1 MQPLIVYI
9 KKPSRLALAL
19 LCKCAWAFSDKL
31 FLKLRYRLQLG
42 HRLNLKNPKRFT
54 EKIQWLKLYN
64 RKPEFTT
71 MVDKYAVKE
80 FVANK
85 IGEKYIIPTLGV
97 WDKFDDIDFDA
108 LPERFVLKTT
118 HGGGGGGV
126 VICKDRATFDK
137 EKAQQIINRSMKG
150 DIYLHY
156 REWPYKNVPR
166 RIIAE
171 KFITN
176 GYDEELTDYKFYCF
190 NGEPRYCQV
199 IADRRTK
206 ETIDFFDMDW
216 NHQDFYGLNPKCG
229 PAAKP
234 AAKPQGFDTMKR
246 IARELAKDTEFV
258 RVDLYAVN
266 ENQYFGELTF
276 YPASGI
282 GVFTPDSADFD
293 LGKLLILSGKN
304 GGGYNVLIDNDLHE
318 IISIKPLDSDLRDY
332 KFYCF
337 NGVPRICKVDF
348 ERYSD
353 TGHKANFY
361 DMDWQLQDVELNF
374 YPSDKTHI
382 EPCPQNFAQMV
393 ELATRLSKGY
403 PFLRVDLYNLNGV
416 LYFGELTFFPDSGLC
431 RFLPEQWDEHLG
443 EILSLKSVGGVNS

>member
-1 MQPLIVYI
+1 
-9 KKPSRLALAL
+9 LALAL

-293 LGKLLILSGKN
+293 LGKLLSLPIV
-304 GGGYNVLIDNDLHE
+304 GGGKWLI
-318 IISIKPLDSDLRDY
+318 DSDLNRCAPDEAIKDY
-332 KFYCF
+332 KFFCF
-337 NGVPRICKVDF
+337 NGEPKFLKVDF
-348 ERYSD
+348 GRFVE
-353 TGHKANFY
+353 HHANYY
-361 DMDWQLQDVELNF
+361 DLHWNLLPFGESGLLPVPEHEEAM
-374 YPSDKTHI
+374 
-382 EPCPQNFAQMV
+382 PQNFDEMV
-393 ELATRLSKGY
+393 TVARKLSAGF
-403 PFLRVDLYNLNGV
+403 PFLRVDLYNVAGKI
-416 LYFGELTFFPDSGLC
+416 YFGELTFFPASGMLPFVPDSADFEIGE
-431 RFLPEQWDEHLG
+431 FLNS
-443 EILSLKSVGGVNS
+443 LS

>member
-1 MQPLIVYI
+1 MQSLIAYI
-9 KKPSRLALAL
+9 KKPSKLALAL
-19 LCKCAWAFSDKL
+19 LSKCAWAFPDKI

-42 HRLNLKNPKRFT
+42 HPLNLKNPKRFT

-64 RKPEFTT
+64 RRSEFTT

-85 IGEKYIIPTLGV
+85 IGEMYIIPTLGV
-97 WDKFDDIDFDA
+97 WNKFDDIDFDT

-126 VICKDRATFDK
+126 VICKDRATFNK
-137 EKAQQIINRSMKG
+137 EKARAVINRSLKG
-150 DIYLHY
+150 DIYMLY

-206 ETIDFFDMDW
+206 ETIDFFDMNW
-216 NHQDFYGLNPKCG
+216 NHQGFYGLNPKCG

-234 AAKPQGFDTMKR
+234 AAKPHGFATMQR
-246 IARELAKDTEFV
+246 IARELSKDTAFV
-258 RVDLYAVN
+258 RVDLYSVN
-266 ENQYFGELTF
+266 ESVYFGELTF

-293 LGKLLILSGKN
+293 LG
-304 GGGYNVLIDNDLHE
+304 
-318 IISIKPLDSDLRDY
+318 
-332 KFYCF
+332 
-337 NGVPRICKVDF
+337 
-348 ERYSD
+348 
-353 TGHKANFY
+353 
-361 DMDWQLQDVELNF
+361 QL
-374 YPSDKTHI
+374 
-382 EPCPQNFAQMV
+382 
-393 ELATRLSKGY
+393 
-403 PFLRVDLYNLNGV
+403 
-416 LYFGELTFFPDSGLC
+416 
-431 RFLPEQWDEHLG
+431 
-443 EILSLKSVGGVNS
+443 LSLPNEKYLS